1 MYQVF
6 DYVDNRSCFVQKRR
20 SSSMYEAMSIKDEPF
35 SPTDDVNVVDDD
47 DVTDDKFKV
56 RRTTTTS
63 ATTTCATTTCLL
75 KKQQQQ
81 QSSNVNKAAESK
93 LPQLRQTVR
102 LTRVRIF
109 TFNMPDVIYRQSP
122 IFSSVTKSYFQ
133 LTLCKY

>member
-1 MYQVF
+1 
-6 DYVDNRSCFVQKRR
+6 
-20 SSSMYEAMSIKDEPF
+20 MSIKDEPF
-35 SPTDDVNVVDDD
+35 SPTDDINVVDDD

-56 RRTTTTS
+56 RRTTTTTS
-63 ATTTCATTTCLL
+63 ATTTCLL

-109 TFNMPDVIYRQSP
+109 IISMHDVIYGQSP
-122 IFSSVTKSYFQ
+122 VKNQPVKPQSR
-133 LTLCKY
+133 

>member
-1 MYQVF
+1 
-6 DYVDNRSCFVQKRR
+6 
-20 SSSMYEAMSIKDEPF
+20 MSIKDEPF
-35 SPTDDVNVVDDD
+35 SPTDDINVVDDD

-63 ATTTCATTTCLL
+63 ATTTCLL

-81 QSSNVNKAAESK
+81 SSNINKAAESK

-109 TFNMPDVIYRQSP
+109 IISMHDVIYRQSP
-122 IFSSVTKSYFQ
+122 VKNQPVKPQSR
-133 LTLCKY
+133 